1 MKYSIYSELS
11 SEEEMAL
18 ALLEEW
24 ILYPWELLEICQYFT
39 FTQKKKKKGRH
50 FNCL

>member
-1 MKYSIYSELS
+1 MKYSIYSKLS

-24 ILYPWELLEICQYFT
+24 ILYPRELLEICQYFT
-39 FTQKKKKKGRH
+39 FTQKKKKK
-50 FNCL
+50 